1 MKRKDFIRNS
11 SGILLGSIISTNLMA
26 NLNPSSTINMGV
38 IGTGGRGKGII
49 KLLNNLPGI
58 NVIAV
63 CDTLSFRLKEG
74 FDLIRNNKNSKR
86 YKDYRKLLDNKN
98 VDGVIISTPLN
109 THDKIAVDA
118 LDADKHV
125 YCEKTLAKG
134 AAATSRIV
142 NKCKNSNKIFQ
153 TGHQYH
159 SSRLYT
165 KLVDMI
171 EDGKVGK
178 ITSIE
183 AQWNRNGNWRKPVP
197 DPTLERQINWR
208 MYREYSFGLLAEL
221 SSHQIDFANWI
232 IKANPQKA
240 LGMGGVN
247 YWKDGRETYDNI
259 KVIYEYPEGL
269 KATFTCLTSN
279 AKDDYKI
286 MVMGDKGT
294 LTIFNNA
301 AWFYPEGEYKP
312 EYGEVDGVSG
322 ATTNWSEGKG
332 TPLDIKHLDPTKQAL
347 IDFRDSIINNMA
359 PLSGVT
365 IGAKA
370 AYAVDM
376 GIKAM
381 DTGQMIYWDNTNYI
395 L

>member
-11 SGILLGSIISTNLMA
+11 SGILLGSIISPNLMA

-134 AAATSRIV
+134 AAATTRIV

-312 EYGEVDGVSG
+312 EYGDVDGVSG

-347 IDFRDSIINNMA
+347 IDFRDSIINNT

-365 IGAKA
+365 TGAKA

-381 DTGQMIYWDNTNYI
+381 DTKKCTLG
-395 L
+395 

>member
-1 MKRKDFIRNS
+1 MKRNDFIRNS
-11 SGILLGSIISTNLMA
+11 AGVFLGSVFVPNLMA
-26 NLNPSSTINMGV
+26 NFNPNSTINIGV
-38 IGTGGRGKGII
+38 IGTGARGKGII
-49 KLLNNLPGI
+49 KLLNDINGF

-63 CDTLSFRLKEG
+63 CDTLPFRLEEG
-74 FDLIRNNKNSKR
+74 YDLIKNNKSAKA

-98 VDGVIISTPLN
+98 IDGVIISTPLN
-109 THDKIAVDA
+109 THDKIAIDA

-125 YCEKTLAKG
+125 YCEKTMAKG
-134 AAATSRIV
+134 ADSVARVV
-142 NKCKNSNKIFQ
+142 NKCKTSKKIFQ

-165 KLVDMI
+165 QLVEMI
-171 EDGKVGK
+171 GSGKVGK
-178 ITSIE
+178 IISIE
-183 AQWNRNGNWRKPVP
+183 AQWNRNGNWRRPVP
-197 DPTLERQINWR
+197 DPSLERQINWR

-232 IKANPQKA
+232 LQATPKKAM
-240 LGMGGVN
+240 GMGGIN
-247 YWKDGRETYDNI
+247 YWNDGRETYDNT
-259 KVIYEYPEGL
+259 KVVYQYPQGV
-269 KATFTCLTSN
+269 KATYTCLTSN
-279 AKDDYKI
+279 AKDGYKI

-294 LTIFNNA
+294 LTIFYDT

-322 ATTNWSEGKG
+322 ATTNWTQGKG

-347 IDFRDSIINNMA
+347 MDFRDSIINNIA
-359 PLSGVT
+359 PQSGVT
-365 IGAKA
+365 TGAKA

-381 DTGQMIYWDNTNYI
+381 DTEKIIYWDDANYI

>member
-11 SGILLGSIISTNLMA
+11 SGILMGSMFVPNLMA
-26 NLNPSSTINMGV
+26 NVNMSSNFNLGV

-49 KLLNNLPGI
+49 KLLNNITGV
-58 NVIAV
+58 NVIAA
-63 CDTLSFRLKEG
+63 CDTLAFRLEEG
-74 FDLIRNNKNSKR
+74 FELIKSNKNAKA
-86 YKDYRKLLDNKN
+86 YKDYRKLLENKN
-98 VDGVIISTPLN
+98 IDGVIISTPLN

-142 NKCKNSNKIFQ
+142 SKCKTSNKIFQ

-159 SSRLYT
+159 SSRLYSQ
-165 KLVDMI
+165 LVEMI

-183 AQWNRNGNWRKPVP
+183 AQWNRNGNWRRPVS
-197 DPTLERQINWR
+197 DPSLERQINWR

-232 IKANPQKA
+232 LKATPEKA
-240 LGMGGVN
+240 IGMGGIN
-247 YWKDGRETYDNI
+247 YWNDGRETYDNT
-259 KVIYEYPEGL
+259 KVIYEFPGGV
-269 KATFTCLTSN
+269 KATYTCLTSN

-294 LTIFNNA
+294 LSVFYDT
-301 AWFYPEGEYKP
+301 AWFYPEGEYEAK
-312 EYGEVDGVSG
+312 YGEVDGVSG

-347 IDFRDSIINNMA
+347 IDFRDAVINNKA
-359 PLSGVT
+359 PLSSVT
-365 IGAKA
+365 TGAKA

-381 DTGQMIYWDNTNYI
+381 DTEQMTYWDDINYI